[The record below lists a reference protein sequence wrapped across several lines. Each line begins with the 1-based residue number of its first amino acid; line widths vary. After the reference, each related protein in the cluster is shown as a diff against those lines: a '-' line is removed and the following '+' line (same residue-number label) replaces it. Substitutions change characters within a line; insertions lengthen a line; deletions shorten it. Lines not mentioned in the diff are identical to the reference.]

1 MIKNIIGIIVS
12 YIFVFAVII
21 SAKLIEKK
29 GKEASRK
36 YIHITLSFWW
46 VIALAFFDNIWF
58 AIIPPITFV
67 ILNYISVKKDLIKV
81 MEREEEKKDGY
92 GTVYYALSLLILI
105 ILTFI
110 INKPELG
117 LVGVFTMGF
126 GDGFAAIVG
135 KKVKSKQ
142 YKIGNTTKT
151 IAGSLTMFIITL
163 IITAIFM
170 AFYGVNMWIIK
181 SILIATIMTI
191 IEAVSIKGTDN
202 ITVPLISCLLT
213 FLVM

>member
-1 MIKNIIGIIVS
+1 MIKNITGIIVS
-12 YIFVFAVII
+12 YIFVFVVII
-21 SAKLIEKK
+21 SAKLVEKK

-46 VIALAFFDNIWF
+46 VIALVFFNNIWF

-92 GTVYYALSLLILI
+92 GTVYYALSLLILVI
-105 ILTFI
+105 VTFI
-110 INKPELG
+110 INKTELG

-126 GDGFAAIVG
+126 GDGFAAIIG
-135 KKVKSKQ
+135 KRVNSKQ

-170 AFYGVNMWIIK
+170 AFYGVNMWLIK
-181 SILIATIMTI
+181 SVLIAIIMTI
-191 IEAVSIKGTDN
+191 VEAISIKGTDN
-202 ITVPLISCLLT
+202 LTVPLISCLLT
-213 FLVM
+213 YLCM

>member
-1 MIKNIIGIIVS
+1 MLKNIVGIIVS

-21 SAKLIEKK
+21 SAKLVEKK

-36 YIHITLSFWW
+36 YIHIALSFWW
-46 VIALAFFDNIWF
+46 VIIIAFFDNIWF

-81 MEREEEKKDGY
+81 MERDEDKKDGY
-92 GTVYYALSLLILI
+92 GTVYYALSLLVLVIV
-105 ILTFI
+105 TFI

-117 LVGVFTMGF
+117 FVGVFTMGF

-135 KKVKSKQ
+135 KKIKSKQ
-142 YKIGNTTKT
+142 YKIGNSTKT
-151 IAGSLTMFIITL
+151 IAGSLTMFIISLLVTS
-163 IITAIFM
+163 IFM
-170 AFYGVNMWIIK
+170 LFYKVNMWHVK
-181 SILIATIMTI
+181 SIAIAIIMTI

-202 ITVPLISCLLT
+202 ITVPLVSCLLT
-213 FLVM
+213 YLCM

>member
-1 MIKNIIGIIVS
+1 MLKNITGIIVS

-21 SAKLIEKK
+21 SAKLVEKK

-46 VIALAFFDNIWF
+46 IIVIALFDNIWF

-67 ILNYISVKKDLIKV
+67 ILNYISIKKDLIKV
-81 MEREEEKKDGY
+81 MERDEEKKDGY

-105 ILTFI
+105 IVTFI

-126 GDGFAAIVG
+126 GDGFAAIIG
-135 KKVKSKQ
+135 KKIKSKQ

-170 AFYGVNMWIIK
+170 AFYGVNMWLIK
-181 SILIATIMTI
+181 AIFIAIIMTI
-191 IEAVSIKGTDN
+191 IEAISIKGTDN
-202 ITVPLISCLLT
+202 ITVPLISFLLT
-213 FLVM
+213 YLCM